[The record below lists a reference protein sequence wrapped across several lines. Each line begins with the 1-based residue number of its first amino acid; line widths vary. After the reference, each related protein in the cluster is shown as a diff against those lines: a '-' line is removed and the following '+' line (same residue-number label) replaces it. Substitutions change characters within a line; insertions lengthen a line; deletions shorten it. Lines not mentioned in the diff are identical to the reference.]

1 MGSNPTASANTPFFL
16 VFLSRVEWHFG
27 FVCNG
32 FTAFYHCTGF
42 LSITLIR
49 FLCVV
54 WNVVLQMALT
64 GKLTKKLVDNLGAGR
79 HGDGGGLYLVV
90 DPSGAR
96 RWIVRVVVKG
106 QRNVKGAPLRT
117 DFGLGGADVVT
128 LNQGRERALEYR
140 RMAKQGLNPRFNAAR
155 HIPTFEEVAG
165 QVHIDRMP
173 TWKNAKHR
181 SQWINTLRDYVFPKI
196 GRMPVDSIGQ
206 PEVLM
211 CLSPIW
217 TDKHETARRLAQRIK
232 TVLDVA
238 KSKGFR
244 SGENPVTTIHEAH
257 VLPKVKAKPKHHNA
271 MLWQDVPAFYA
282 DLKTRDAMAAK
293 ALMFTCLTGSRTG
306 EVLGMQ
312 WGEVDF
318 DKVLW
323 TCPAD
328 RMKGGVMHRVPL
340 TNEMLAIIEPLRAMQ
355 SDYVFEG
362 QKRHSPLSN
371 MAMLMLLRRMQVE
384 GVTVHG
390 FRSTFRDWASE
401 VANAPREVA
410 EMSLAHKV
418 GSDVERA
425 YARSDL
431 LEKRRLLMERWSGF
445 VSSNKEKVVKV
456 NFGAEVG

>member
-1 MGSNPTASANTPFFL
+1 MAT
-16 VFLSRVEWHFG
+16 LS
-27 FVCNG
+27 
-32 FTAFYHCTGF
+32 
-42 LSITLIR
+42 
-49 FLCVV
+49 
-54 WNVVLQMALT
+54 

-79 HGDGGGLYLVV
+79 HGDGSGLYLVV

-106 QRNVKGAPLRT
+106 QKNKKGAPLRT

-128 LNQGRERALEYR
+128 LNQARERALEYR
-140 RMAKQGLNPRFNAAR
+140 RMAKQGLNPRFNANR
-155 HIPTFEEVAG
+155 EIPTFQEIAQ

-173 TWKNAKHR
+173 TWKNAKHGQ
-181 SQWINTLRDYVFPKI
+181 QWINTLRDYAFPKI

-217 TDKHETARRLAQRIK
+217 TAKHETAKRLAQRIK

-244 SGENPVTTIHEAH
+244 SGENPVTAIKDAK
-257 VLPKVKAKPKHHNA
+257 VLPKVTKKPKHHSA
-271 MLWQDVPAFYA
+271 MGWQDVPAFYA
-282 DLKTRDAMAAK
+282 NLRSRDAMAAR
-293 ALMFTCLTGSRTG
+293 ALMFTCLTGSRTS
-306 EVLGMQ
+306 EVLNAQ
-312 WGEVDF
+312 WAEFDF
-318 DKVLW
+318 KARLW
-323 TCPAD
+323 TVPED
-328 RMKGGVMHRVPL
+328 RMKTGAEHRVPL
-340 TNEMLAIIEPLRAMQ
+340 SDEMLAIIEPLKAMK
-355 SDYVFEG
+355 SEYVFEG
-362 QKRHSPLSN
+362 QKRHRPLSN
-371 MAMLMLLRRMQVE
+371 MSMLMLLRRMGVE

-431 LEKRRLLMERWSGF
+431 LERRRALMDRWSGF
-445 VSSNKEKVVKV
+445 VTGDACKIVRI
-456 NFGAEVG
+456 G